1 MEKIS
6 EAQLAYLHHKIVM
19 RDKLDFEDRRV
30 LNMIFGQALKGEP
43 INTGKILREK
53 NESARTDCKAR

>member
-1 MEKIS
+1 MEKIT

-30 LNMIFGQALKGEP
+30 LNMLFGQALKGEP

-53 NESARTDCKAR
+53 NGLVKRSCTTE